1 MMQVAI
7 IFLKSINLL
16 IFVME
21 NYGVFFEVRAE
32 LLSVI

>member
-7 IFLKSINLL
+7 IFLKSISLL

-21 NYGVFFEVRAE
+21 HYGVFFEVRAE